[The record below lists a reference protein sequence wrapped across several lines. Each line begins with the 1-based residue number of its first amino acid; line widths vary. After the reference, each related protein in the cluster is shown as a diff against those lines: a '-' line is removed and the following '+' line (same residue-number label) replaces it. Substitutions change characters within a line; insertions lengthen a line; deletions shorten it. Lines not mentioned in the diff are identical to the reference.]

1 MTDGLHTALFPG
13 GAASQPRVPV
23 TKSTGCIRSSSSK
36 TSYPGSQAKA
46 HWLPSLCLLLGCP
59 GDCGF
64 WVSTEPM
71 DPTGPAEPT
80 AVDTSLPT
88 PRDLVQATHRLLVK
102 CSKIVR
108 TSKKKKKKS
117 SILLR
122 VAAIAVR
129 PKALHHMLLCLPGNT
144 YHHQVLLP
152 STLGI
157 LPRQQSLKWGNNP
170 AGSTHTHT
178 QTDVQ

>member
-1 MTDGLHTALFPG
+1 MADGSHIALFPG

-23 TKSTGCIRSSSSK
+23 TKSIGCIRSSSSK

-59 GDCGF
+59 EDCGF

-71 DPTGPAEPT
+71 DPTGPAEST

-88 PRDLVQATHRLLVK
+88 PHDLVQATQRLLVK

-108 TSKKKKKKS
+108 TSKKKKKK
-117 SILLR
+117 
-122 VAAIAVR
+122 VFNIAEGCCNCSETKSPAPHAVVLIGKHT
-129 PKALHHMLLCLPGNT
+129 PPPGASAL
-144 YHHQVLLP
+144 Y
-152 STLGI
+152 
-157 LPRQQSLKWGNNP
+157 PRNP
-170 AGSTHTHT
+170 ATTAKP
-178 QTDVQ
+178 